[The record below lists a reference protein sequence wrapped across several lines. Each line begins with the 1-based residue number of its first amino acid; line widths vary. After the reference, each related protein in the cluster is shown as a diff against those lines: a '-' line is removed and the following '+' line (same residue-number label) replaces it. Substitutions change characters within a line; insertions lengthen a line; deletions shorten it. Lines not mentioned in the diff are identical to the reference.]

1 MGGTILEFSADK
13 YFNAGEAKGR
23 AEGEAKGRAEG
34 EAKGRAEG
42 EQKMVRLVS
51 LLIADGKSDE
61 LARATS
67 DREYR
72 ESLYREYA
80 IV

>member
-1 MGGTILEFSADK
+1 
-13 YFNAGEAKGR
+13 
-23 AEGEAKGRAEG
+23 
-34 EAKGRAEG
+34 
-42 EQKMVRLVS
+42 MVRLVS

-61 LARATS
+61 LARVTS

-80 IV
+80 II